1 MYLYFV
7 SFISNGNHAGN
18 MYVKEDMTFSQLTN
32 NFCLYYGLKEDN
44 KPTFFFNSREI
55 EFESTKTLKELGILP
70 KAVIQVKTEKPLNI
84 PESKVNNDGNIPNS

>member
-18 MYVKEDMTFSQLTN
+18 MCVTEDMTFSQLTN

-55 EFESTKTLKELGILP
+55 
-70 KAVIQVKTEKPLNI
+70 
-84 PESKVNNDGNIPNS
+84 D